1 MNKPAVNI
9 HIQILEWAYVSFLFS
24 KYLEVDFLVVWLS
37 AGVPGGTVLKNPP
50 VSAGNTRDTSWILRS
65 RKSPGKGKGNPLQYS
80 CLGNPMDRRAWWVT
94 VHGISK
100 SQTRLSIHTHGSVY
114 V

>member
-1 MNKPAVNI
+1 MEI
-9 HIQILEWAYVSFLFS
+9 CCMTQGTQTG

-80 CLGNPMDRRAWWVT
+80 YLKDEQEFAG
-94 VHGISK
+94 
-100 SQTRLSIHTHGSVY
+100 
-114 V
+114 